1 MTTDRPSDNPDSA
14 DTTIGENATTAPTV
28 GLRVGEAIGPYR
40 LLEVLGEGGFG
51 VVWLAEQREPIRRRV
66 ALKVIKPGMDTAA
79 VLARFEAERNALAV
93 MDHPHIARV
102 LDGGAT
108 KQGLPYF
115 VMEFVPGDAIT
126 NYCKKHDLDLHA
138 RLRLFAQVC
147 QAVQHAH
154 AKGVIHRD
162 LKPGNILVREID
174 GEPAAKVIDFGVAK
188 ALDNRLSERTL
199 FTTQGHIVGTPEY
212 MAPEQAEGAGR
223 DIDTRADVYS
233 LGVVLYE
240 LLTGDRPF
248 NLRSA
253 AVHEIARIIQEVE
266 PERPSTRVLTRL
278 APALKPTERNR
289 TRTLARAL
297 RNDLDWV
304 VMKCLEKDRQR
315 RYQTAI
321 ALAEDLERFLRGDAV
336 EAGPPSVAYRAGKF
350 LKRHRVLV
358 ATAASVA
365 VLTIAF
371 IAVLSVALVRER
383 AATERAERAA
393 ESERGMRTYLLE
405 GIISAARPERLG
417 KDVTVVDAVRAS
429 IDERDKYLG
438 DNPLSAAVQSQL
450 AIVLSRAGRDREAL
464 ELARAADGLWR
475 ESGSWRSDPEGPPD
489 GLFNKSVI
497 AVSLARLGRPDEADP
512 VYAELIPLAEAEL
525 GAEHP
530 FTLGMSLS
538 RAVALA
544 RMGNFREALAVYER
558 VREVSSRVEG
568 DRSKDVAS
576 ASLSIVH
583 AKAELNEHE
592 PTTADAHRA
601 LVEEAREAR
610 TLAIASDERGPLALM
625 GAGNLLQA
633 LANTLDPDLAREA
646 LTVAEDAL
654 AIANATVEPNAS
666 SVVAV
671 RHHRAR
677 CRIIMGEIDAGLA
690 ELREAIALH
699 RSRVGESVSA
709 DRAEIVMR
717 CRLVQALR
725 EAGRDATTELAAL
738 RARSPLSVVREIDP
752 ARGWVASIV
761 EE

>member
-1 MTTDRPSDNPDSA
+1 M
-14 DTTIGENATTAPTV
+14 
-28 GLRVGEAIGPYR
+28 GEAIGPYR

-66 ALKVIKPGMDTAA
+66 ALKVIKPGMDTRA

-115 VMEFVPGDAIT
+115 VMEFVPGDT
-126 NYCKKHDLDLHA
+126 VTVYCKRHDLDLNA

-154 AKGVIHRD
+154 AKGVVHRD

-174 GEPAAKVIDFGVAK
+174 GEPVAKVIDFGVAK
-188 ALDNRLSERTL
+188 ALDNRLSEHTL

-212 MAPEQAEGAGR
+212 MAPEQAEGVGR

-240 LLTGDRPF
+240 LLTGARPF
-248 NLRSA
+248 DLRSA
-253 AVHEIARIIQEVE
+253 AMHEIARIIQEVD

-278 APALKPTERNR
+278 APTTSPRDRTR

-304 VMKCLEKDRQR
+304 VMKCLEKDRAR
-315 RYQTAI
+315 RYQTAL
-321 ALAEDLERFLRGDAV
+321 ALAEDLERFLRGEPV
-336 EAGPPSVAYRAGKF
+336 VAGPPSVTYRAGKF
-350 LKRHRVLV
+350 FRRHRVLV
-358 ATAASVA
+358 GAGAAVA
-365 VLTIAF
+365 LLTLAF
-371 IAVLSVALVRER
+371 VVALSVALVRER
-383 AATERAERAA
+383 AATERAERSAA
-393 ESERGMRTYLLE
+393 SERAMRTYLLE

-417 KDVTVVDAVRAS
+417 KGVTVVDAVRAS
-429 IDERDKYLG
+429 IADRDRYLG
-438 DNPLSAAVQSQL
+438 EDPLSAAVQSQL

-464 ELARAADGLWR
+464 ELARAADELWR
-475 ESGSWRSDPEGPPD
+475 ASGSWRAEPGGPPE
-489 GLFNKSVI
+489 GLFNKSTI
-497 AVSLARLGRPDEADP
+497 ALSLAQLGRPEEADA
-512 VYAELIPLAEAEL
+512 VYAELIPLAEADL

-544 RMGNFREALAVYER
+544 RLGDFRGALGAYER
-558 VREVSSRVEG
+558 VREISSRVEG

-592 PTTADAHRA
+592 PATVEDHRA

-610 TLAIASDERGPLALM
+610 TLAIAADERGPLALI
-625 GAGNLLQA
+625 GASNLIQA
-633 LANTLDPDLAREA
+633 LANTRDPSVAREA
-646 LTVAEDAL
+646 F
-654 AIANATVEPNAS
+654 AIAEEALSIATATVEPNAS
-666 SVVAV
+666 PVVAV

-677 CRIIMGEIDAGLA
+677 CRLVLGEIDAGLA

-699 RSRVGESVSA
+699 RSRMGESVTA

-717 CRLVQALR
+717 CRLIEALQR
-725 EAGRDATTELAAL
+725 AGRDATTELAAL
-738 RARSPLSVVREIDP
+738 RVRGPLSAIREIDP
-752 ARGWVASIV
+752 ARAWVASIV